1 MTKAPQPKAVRLGR
15 DGPLWAIWAVMEG
28 QPDLY
33 LAGLLCE
40 ASRDRYLSWHPEWT
54 VK

>member
-1 MTKAPQPKAVRLGR
+1 MANAIKTVRVAREAGLYVIYGLL
-15 DGPLWAIWAVMEG
+15 PG

-33 LAGLLCE
+33 LAGFISE
-40 ASRDRYLSWHPEWT
+40 ANRALYLSWHPEWT